1 MITVQLNSKLGPRE
15 GTIPAALFTEQNEIS
30 LYGEVTSQS
39 ALDAALQLRY
49 LVLHNAREVTLS
61 IHSPGGSVV
70 DGLALIDEIERT
82 KAQGV
87 VVSTRCVGLAASMAA
102 VILAAGTKGHRT
114 VSRNGTVMIH
124 QVMGGMSGQ
133 QTDIEIQ
140 ASRIRQT
147 RSQLNELLCQ
157 YTGQPQKKIN
167 LDTERDCYLTA
178 RQAVEYGLADEVF

>member
-1 MITVQLNSKLGPRE
+1 
-15 GTIPAALFTEQNEIS
+15 
-30 LYGEVTSQS
+30 
-39 ALDAALQLRY
+39 
-49 LVLHNAREVTLS
+49 
-61 IHSPGGSVV
+61 
-70 DGLALIDEIERT
+70 
-82 KAQGV
+82 
-87 VVSTRCVGLAASMAA
+87 MAA

-167 LDTERDCYLTA
+167 LDTERDFYLTA

>member
-70 DGLALIDEIERT
+70 DGL
-82 KAQGV
+82 

-167 LDTERDCYLTA
+167 LDTERDFYLTA

>member
-1 MITVQLNSKLGPRE
+1 M
-15 GTIPAALFTEQNEIS
+15 
-30 LYGEVTSQS
+30 
-39 ALDAALQLRY
+39 
-49 LVLHNAREVTLS
+49 LHNAREVTLS

-70 DGLALIDEIERT
+70 DGLALIDEIERA

-167 LDTERDCYLTA
+167 LDTERDFYLTA